1 MNVLEQGTTEG
12 SFHFKTMRH
21 LSTERADAVI
31 LWLRDYASRRLDL
44 ALWDERRSIP
54 AHVVGDFARVGL
66 FGLNG
71 EREFGGLNLSSS
83 DCLRVSEQLGAID
96 LSLSISFLLQ
106 SFLVTPPIRDFAS
119 PEIKARWLP
128 ELVSGKTLGSYCL
141 TERGAGSDP
150 RRIQTSA
157 HEQPNGDW
165 VINGEKIWSGNAA
178 WAGVLVVF
186 ARAFDTN
193 GTERG
198 ISAFVVD
205 RDTSGV
211 LQGPEART
219 MGLRAMV
226 QNSMRFENVRLQAG
240 HILGA
245 PGEGLRIAHGAMMFA
260 RLVIGAICLGA
271 LKRCLAVVLP
281 FVRERRIST
290 GPMANNPTVLAQL
303 QGCFADCLAL
313 ETLVEHAGRKL
324 DEGAVLPDEWYA
336 ALKIVA
342 PETLGRGVDTCL
354 QLLGGRGFIETNT
367 VARVYRDAR
376 VLRIF
381 EGPTET
387 LAAFLGARFRTNPA
401 PFLDILSAFD
411 GQQQGELLVDL
422 LEEWNRATAALPL
435 ELQRA
440 RLLRG
445 QVLLGELAA
454 RALSLAALGQN
465 PRAGNTMKLLATKQW
480 RAQLDAFTSTLDN
493 TPDEGIVDELDRF
506 CAPTGHITPFFAGE
520 DWQGD
525 EMLKPTGG

>member
-1 MNVLEQGTTEG
+1 MHSDSICT
-12 SFHFKTMRH
+12 
-21 LSTERADAVI
+21 
-31 LWLRDYASRRLDL
+31 WLRDYAARRLDL
-44 ALWDERRSIP
+44 SLWDERRSIP
-54 AHVVGDFARVGL
+54 PGVVQDFARQGL

-71 EREFGGLNLSSS
+71 EREFGGLDLCPS
-83 DCLRVSEQLGAID
+83 DCLRVSEQFGAID
-96 LSLSISFLLQ
+96 LSLSIAFLLQ

-119 PEIKARWLP
+119 PEIKARWVP
-128 ELVSGKTLGSYCL
+128 ELVSGRTLGSFCL

-150 RRIQTSA
+150 RRIATTA

-165 VINGEKIWSGNAA
+165 IVNGEKIWSGNAA

-186 ARAFDTN
+186 ARAFDAS

-205 RDTSGV
+205 RATPGV
-211 LQGPEART
+211 VQGAEART

-226 QNSMRFENVRLQAG
+226 QNSMRFENVRLQPQ

-260 RLVIGAICLGA
+260 RLVISAICLGA
-271 LKRCLAVVLP
+271 LKRCLGVVLP
-281 FVRERRIST
+281 YVRTRNIAT
-290 GPMANNPTVLAQL
+290 GSMAHNPTVLAQL
-303 QGCFADCLAL
+303 QGCFSDCLAL
-313 ETLVEHAGRKL
+313 ETLIEYAGRKL

-342 PETLGRGVDTCL
+342 PESLGRGVDVCL

-367 VARVYRDAR
+367 LARYYRDAR

-387 LAAFLGARFRTNPA
+387 LAAFLGARFRANPS
-401 PFLDILSAFD
+401 PFLDILNAFD
-411 GQQQGELLVDL
+411 GQQQSELLADL
-422 LEEWNRATAALPL
+422 LEKWNRATAALPL

-454 RALSLAALGQN
+454 RALALAALHQN
-465 PRAGNTMKLLATKQW
+465 PKARGTMKLLALKRW
-480 RAQLDAFTSTLDN
+480 DAQLDAFTSTLDN

-506 CAPTGHITPFFAGE
+506 CAPISHIALFFAGE
-520 DWQGD
+520 DWQLD
-525 EMLKPTGG
+525 EMLKP